1 MRRAREFKRTVRQ
14 AEGEDRNRQGRA
26 YSIVST
32 RRKSEWSSKWPRLS
46 PRRMD
51 WASASSVAK
60 EEDGG
65 RHGRMESTRRR
76 PESARRFARPMY

>member
-1 MRRAREFKRTVRQ
+1 
-14 AEGEDRNRQGRA
+14 
-26 YSIVST
+26 
-32 RRKSEWSSKWPRLS
+32 
-46 PRRMD
+46 MD